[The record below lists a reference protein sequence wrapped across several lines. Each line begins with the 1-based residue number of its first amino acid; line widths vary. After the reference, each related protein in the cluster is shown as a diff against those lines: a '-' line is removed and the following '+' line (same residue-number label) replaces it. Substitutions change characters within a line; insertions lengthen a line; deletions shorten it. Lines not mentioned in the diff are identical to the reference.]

1 LDRSGW
7 KTSETVILLMET
19 ASVSVIKKELKTLPP
34 DVLQELVVRLA
45 KYKKENKELLSYL
58 LFETQNEQ
66 AYIESVK
73 EEMDEQFTHLNRSS
87 LFLAKKTLRKVLR
100 TTNKYVRFSGSKET
114 EIELRLYFC
123 EKMRAMGYRLKNNRV
138 LFNMYQRQVQLI
150 QKVWSKLHEDLQFD
164 YEEAVEK
171 LSL

>member
-1 LDRSGW
+1 
-7 KTSETVILLMET
+7 MET
-19 ASVSVIKKELKTLPP
+19 ASVSIIKKELKTLPP

-58 LFETQNEQ
+58 LFENQNEQ
-66 AYIESVK
+66 AYIRSVK
-73 EEMDEQFTHLNRSS
+73 EEMDEQFTRLNRIS
-87 LFLAKKTLRKVLR
+87 LYLAKKTLRKVLR
-100 TTNKYVRFSGSKET
+100 TMNKYIRFSGSKET

-150 QKVWSKLHEDLQFD
+150 RTAHSKLHEDLQYD

>member
-1 LDRSGW
+1 
-7 KTSETVILLMET
+7 MET
-19 ASVSVIKKELKTLPP
+19 ASLSIIKKELKTLPP

-150 QKVWSKLHEDLQFD
+150 RNVYSKLHEDLQYD

>member
-1 LDRSGW
+1 
-7 KTSETVILLMET
+7 
-19 ASVSVIKKELKTLPP
+19 
-34 DVLQELVVRLA
+34 
-45 KYKKENKELLSYL
+45 
-58 LFETQNEQ
+58 
-66 AYIESVK
+66 
-73 EEMDEQFTHLNRSS
+73 
-87 LFLAKKTLRKVLR
+87 LR

>member
-1 LDRSGW
+1 
-7 KTSETVILLMET
+7 MET